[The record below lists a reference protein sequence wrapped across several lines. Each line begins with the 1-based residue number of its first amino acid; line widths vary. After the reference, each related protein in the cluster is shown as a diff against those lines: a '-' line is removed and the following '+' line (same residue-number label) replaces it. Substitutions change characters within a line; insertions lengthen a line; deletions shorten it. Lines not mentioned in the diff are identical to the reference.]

1 VPVPGTF
8 VSVDKR
14 WTMGLLLAI
23 GIALVGLVAIQLYWI
38 RGTMA
43 LQEAQF
49 AQGVENALY
58 AVSDRLERAEAL
70 QDVQRHELGRRLL
83 LRLDTLRRPVGMG
96 RANARGGA
104 EDVAPVE
111 RELARR
117 TPSLMAVPVP
127 EQLLDSVR
135 NHAGGGTAVDPAAHE
150 ALVADI
156 LRSILASELDR
167 DIRERLDPGQL
178 DSLLAEEFLAHGLGS
193 NYRHA
198 VFSGGGRQVI
208 PPADEPDADLRDTPF
223 RVRLFRH
230 DLAGNDHYLHVLVP
244 DRQGALLRGML
255 PMLLVAALFILII
268 VFAFVQALRM
278 IFRQKRLSEIRYDLV
293 NNLTHELKTP
303 ISTIG
308 LACEALADP
317 SIPRTEQ
324 QVRTYTGM
332 IRDENK
338 RLGALVEN
346 VLQSAVLDGGQMVIK
361 RVELDL
367 HALVQ
372 DVVRSSNILLE
383 RRNGRMDLD
392 LQAEI
397 HRVQGDRIHLTN
409 LLYNLVDN
417 AVKYTEKE
425 PRITIATRSD
435 DRGITVSVTD
445 NGIGIAASEQRKI
458 FERLYRV
465 PTGNIHNAKGFGL
478 GLSYVRNVVERHGG
492 RIRVD
497 SAPGR
502 GSTFHIFIPFEHART
517 HEAAA
522 R

>member
-1 VPVPGTF
+1 
-8 VSVDKR
+8 
-14 WTMGLLLAI
+14 
-23 GIALVGLVAIQLYWI
+23 
-38 RGTMA
+38 
-43 LQEAQF
+43 
-49 AQGVENALY
+49 
-58 AVSDRLERAEAL
+58 
-70 QDVQRHELGRRLL
+70 
-83 LRLDTLRRPVGMG
+83 
-96 RANARGGA
+96 
-104 EDVAPVE
+104 
-111 RELARR
+111 
-117 TPSLMAVPVP
+117 
-127 EQLLDSVR
+127 
-135 NHAGGGTAVDPAAHE
+135 
-150 ALVADI
+150 
-156 LRSILASELDR
+156 
-167 DIRERLDPGQL
+167 
-178 DSLLAEEFLAHGLGS
+178 
-193 NYRHA
+193 
-198 VFSGGGRQVI
+198 
-208 PPADEPDADLRDTPF
+208 
-223 RVRLFRH
+223 
-230 DLAGNDHYLHVLVP
+230 
-244 DRQGALLRGML
+244 
-255 PMLLVAALFILII
+255 
-268 VFAFVQALRM
+268 
-278 IFRQKRLSEIRYDLV
+278 V

-317 SIPRTEQ
+317 SMPRTEQ
-324 QVRTYTGM
+324 QVRSYTAM

-346 VLQSAVLDGGQMVIK
+346 VLQSAVLDGGQMLVK

-367 HALVQ
+367 HALVH
-372 DVVRSSNILLE
+372 DVVRSSNILLD
-383 RRNGRMDLD
+383 RRNGRMELD

-425 PRITIATRSD
+425 PRIAIATRSD

-492 RIRVD
+492 RIRVE

-517 HEAAA
+517 DEAAA